1 MHTVISRPGPRGSK
15 VWIDDPPSNG
25 GYGDTQSLKVA
36 KIPMATVFK
45 GKVGRHEIDNGRLQF
60 TYKAGAL
67 TKDQVQKIQIN
78 LDSEQKFFDLP

>member
-1 MHTVISRPGPRGSK
+1 MIR
-15 VWIDDPPSNG
+15 
-25 GYGDTQSLKVA
+25 Q
-36 KIPMATVFK
+36 ATVATEI
-45 GKVGRHEIDNGRLQF
+45 RNRSHEIDNGRLQF